1 MNKPKLDEQLP
12 IATSADIQRL
22 LGDLDASTIAALVA
36 LGPTLAEVEE
46 AALWAAGEGETL
58 PEPHQPR
65 SVVAQILELVAPEE
79 DEERRVPR

>member
-22 LGDLDASTIAALVA
+22 LGDLDASTIAALMA

-46 AALWAAGEGETL
+46 AALWTSG
-58 PEPHQPR
+58 
-65 SVVAQILELVAPEE
+65 
-79 DEERRVPR
+79 